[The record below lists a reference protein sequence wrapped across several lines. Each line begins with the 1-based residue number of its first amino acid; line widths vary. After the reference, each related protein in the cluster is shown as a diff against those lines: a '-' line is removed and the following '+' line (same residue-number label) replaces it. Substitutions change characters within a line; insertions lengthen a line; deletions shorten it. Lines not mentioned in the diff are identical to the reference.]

1 MTKIKLVS
9 CYTHTHTTK
18 MLILGPKEH
27 KTFFRFKKKKK
38 LSHDESFNLKERKC
52 QKYIYTA
59 TDKFFYL
66 VEKMKIEFL

>member
-38 LSHDESFNLKERKC
+38 L
-52 QKYIYTA
+52 
-59 TDKFFYL
+59 
-66 VEKMKIEFL
+66 VMMKVST